1 MAFLYKGFE
10 VDTRLGTT
18 PVIIVRAEAE
28 QGFVQQALKGGSAL
42 FIVDKYD
49 VAIYSCEDLN
59 GSSSDL
65 VSLIKSLKGF
75 SKLFHPS
82 ESLKLEFEIP
92 VSSKLIDQINEIR
105 RRGRVFAL
113 SIFFYWR
120 ALLLHTFEVVPSQPL
135 QRLESVEKPS
145 PRGNISPITFFTE
158 EVNELM
164 KELKYAEF
172 IRFDVPV
179 PLIPDAPFEILRKSA
194 SELKSVEDAIAK
206 GQYPEALNTLRN
218 IIMNNL
224 TDPLTKE
231 VEEREKDRKKRV
243 LKEEIREYV
252 LKTVSDSSKN
262 IYEEILKGIE
272 NTLVSNLAHIHK
284 FIHEETGKLINAP
297 LREDVEYV
305 YFILLSTLRY
315 LSQLILT
322 WGKS

>member
-1 MAFLYKGFE
+1 MAFLYKGFD
-10 VDTRLGTT
+10 VDTRLGTA

-28 QGFVQQALKGGSAL
+28 QGFVQQTLKGGPAL
-42 FIVDKYD
+42 FIVDKYN
-49 VAIYSCEDLN
+49 VTIYSCEDLN
-59 GSSSDL
+59 GTSSNL
-65 VSLIKSLKGF
+65 VSQIKSLKGF

-145 PRGNISPITFFTE
+145 PRGNISPITFSTE

-194 SELKSVEDAIAK
+194 GELKRVEDAITR

-218 IIMNNL
+218 IIMNH
-224 TDPLTKE
+224 LTKE
-231 VEEREKDRKKRV
+231 VKEKEEGRKKRV
-243 LKEEIREYV
+243 LREEICDYV
-252 LKTVSDSSKN
+252 LKTVSDRSRS

-272 NTLVSNLAHIHK
+272 NTLSSNLAHIHK
-284 FIHEETGKLINAP
+284 FIKEDTGKLINAP

-305 YFILLSTLRY
+305 YFILLSILRY

-322 WGKS
+322 WGNS

>member
-1 MAFLYKGFE
+1 MAFLYKGFD
-10 VDTRLGTT
+10 VDTRLGTA

-28 QGFVQQALKGGSAL
+28 QGFVQQTLKGGPAL
-42 FIVDKYD
+42 FIVDKYN
-49 VAIYSCEDLN
+49 VTIYSCEDLN
-59 GSSSDL
+59 GTSSNL
-65 VSLIKSLKGF
+65 VSQIKSLKGF

-113 SIFFYWR
+113 SILFYWR

-145 PRGNISPITFFTE
+145 PRGNISPITFSTE

-194 SELKSVEDAIAK
+194 GELKRVEDAIAR

-218 IIMNNL
+218 IIMNH
-224 TDPLTKE
+224 LTKE
-231 VEEREKDRKKRV
+231 VKEKEEGRKKRV
-243 LKEEIREYV
+243 LREEICDYV
-252 LKTVSDSSKN
+252 LKTVSDRSRS

-272 NTLVSNLAHIHK
+272 NTLSSNLAHIHK
-284 FIHEETGKLINAP
+284 FIKEDTGKLINAP

-305 YFILLSTLRY
+305 YFILLSILRY

-322 WGKS
+322 WGNS

>member
-28 QGFVQQALKGGSAL
+28 QGFVQQALKEGPAL

-59 GSSSDL
+59 GSSSSL
-65 VSLIKSLKGF
+65 VFRIKNLKGF
-75 SKLFHPS
+75 SKLFRPP

-113 SIFFYWR
+113 SIYFYWR
-120 ALLLHTFEVVPSQPL
+120 ALILPTLQLVPL
-135 QRLESVEKPS
+135 ERLGESYVEKAS
-145 PRGNISPITFFTE
+145 PRGNISPITFSTE

-194 SELKSVEDAIAK
+194 SELKNVENAIAR
-206 GQYPEALNTLRN
+206 GQYFEALNTSRN

-252 LKTVSDSSKN
+252 LKTVPDSSKN

-272 NTLVSNLAHIHK
+272 NTLLSNLAHIHK

-297 LREDVEYV
+297 LPEDVEYV

-322 WGKS
+322 WGNS

>member
-28 QGFVQQALKGGSAL
+28 QGFVQQTLKGGPAL
-42 FIVDKYD
+42 FIVDKYN
-49 VAIYSCEDLN
+49 VTIYSCEDLN
-59 GSSSDL
+59 GTSSNL
-65 VSLIKSLKGF
+65 VSQIKSLKGF

-145 PRGNISPITFFTE
+145 PRGNISPITFSTE

-194 SELKSVEDAIAK
+194 GELKRVEDAIAR

-218 IIMNNL
+218 IIMNH
-224 TDPLTKE
+224 LTKE
-231 VEEREKDRKKRV
+231 VKEKEEGRKKRV
-243 LKEEIREYV
+243 LREEICDYV
-252 LKTVSDSSKN
+252 LKTVSDRSRS

-272 NTLVSNLAHIHK
+272 NTLSSNLAHIHK
-284 FIHEETGKLINAP
+284 FIKEDTGKLINAP

-305 YFILLSTLRY
+305 YFILLSILRY

-322 WGKS
+322 WGNS

>member
-1 MAFLYKGFE
+1 MAFLYKGFD
-10 VDTRLGTT
+10 VDTRLGTA

-28 QGFVQQALKGGSAL
+28 QGFVQQTLKGGPAL
-42 FIVDKYD
+42 FIVDKYN
-49 VAIYSCEDLN
+49 VTIYSCEDLN
-59 GSSSDL
+59 GTSSNL
-65 VSLIKSLKGF
+65 VSQIKSLKGF

-145 PRGNISPITFFTE
+145 PRGNISPITFSTE

-194 SELKSVEDAIAK
+194 GELKRVEDAIAR

-218 IIMNNL
+218 IIMNH
-224 TDPLTKE
+224 LTKE
-231 VEEREKDRKKRV
+231 VKEKEEGRKKRV
-243 LKEEIREYV
+243 LREEICDYV
-252 LKTVSDSSKN
+252 LKTVSDRSRS

-272 NTLVSNLAHIHK
+272 NTLSSNLAHIHK
-284 FIHEETGKLINAP
+284 FIKEDTGKLINAP

-305 YFILLSTLRY
+305 YFILLSILRY

-322 WGKS
+322 WGNS

>member
-28 QGFVQQALKGGSAL
+28 QGFVQQALRGLPVL

-59 GSSSDL
+59 GSSSNF
-65 VSLIKSLKGF
+65 VSQIKSLKGF

-82 ESLKLEFEIP
+82 ESLKLELEFEIP

-105 RRGRVFAL
+105 RRNRVFAL
-113 SIFFYWR
+113 SISFYWR
-120 ALLLHTFEVVPSQPL
+120 ALLLPTHEIVPQRPL
-135 QRLESVEKPS
+135 GLCVEKAS
-145 PRGNISPITFFTE
+145 PRGNISPITFSTE

-164 KELKYAEF
+164 KGLKYAEF

-194 SELKSVEDAIAK
+194 SELKSVENMITR

-218 IIMNNL
+218 IIMNH
-224 TDPLTKE
+224 LTKE
-231 VEEREKDRKKRV
+231 EVEEKEKGRKKRF
-243 LKEEIREYV
+243 LKEEIRDYV
-252 LKTVSDSSKN
+252 LKTVPDSSKN

-272 NTLVSNLAHIHK
+272 NTLLSNLAHIHK
-284 FIHEETGKLINAP
+284 FIKEETGKLIIAP

>member
-1 MAFLYKGFE
+1 MAFLYKGFD
-10 VDTRLGTT
+10 VDTRLGTA

-28 QGFVQQALKGGSAL
+28 QGFVQQTLKGGPAL
-42 FIVDKYD
+42 FIVDKYN
-49 VAIYSCEDLN
+49 VTIYSCEDLN
-59 GSSSDL
+59 GTSSNL
-65 VSLIKSLKGF
+65 VSQIKSLKGF

-145 PRGNISPITFFTE
+145 PRGNISPITFSTE

-194 SELKSVEDAIAK
+194 GELKRVEDAIAR

-218 IIMNNL
+218 IIMNH
-224 TDPLTKE
+224 LTKE
-231 VEEREKDRKKRV
+231 VKEKEEGRKKRV
-243 LKEEIREYV
+243 LREEICDYV
-252 LKTVSDSSKN
+252 LKTV
-262 IYEEILKGIE
+262 
-272 NTLVSNLAHIHK
+272 
-284 FIHEETGKLINAP
+284 F
-297 LREDVEYV
+297 
-305 YFILLSTLRY
+305 
-315 LSQLILT
+315 
-322 WGKS
+322 

>member
-10 VDTRLGTT
+10 VDTRLGTA

-28 QGFVQQALKGGSAL
+28 QGFVQQTLKGAPAL

-59 GSSSDL
+59 GSSSNL

-145 PRGNISPITFFTE
+145 PRGNISPITFSTE

-194 SELKSVEDAIAK
+194 GELKRVEDAIAR

-218 IIMNNL
+218 IIMNH
-224 TDPLTKE
+224 LTKE
-231 VEEREKDRKKRV
+231 VKEKEEGRKKRV
-243 LKEEIREYV
+243 LREEICDYV
-252 LKTVSDSSKN
+252 LKTVSDRSRS

-272 NTLVSNLAHIHK
+272 NTLSSNLAHIHK
-284 FIHEETGKLINAP
+284 FIKEDTGKLINAP

-305 YFILLSTLRY
+305 YFILLSILRY

-322 WGKS
+322 WGNS

>member
-28 QGFVQQALKGGSAL
+28 QGFVQQTLKGAPAL

-59 GSSSDL
+59 GSSSNL

-145 PRGNISPITFFTE
+145 PRGNISPITFSTE

-194 SELKSVEDAIAK
+194 GELKRVEDAIAR

-218 IIMNNL
+218 IIMNH
-224 TDPLTKE
+224 LTKE
-231 VEEREKDRKKRV
+231 VKEKEEGRKKRV
-243 LKEEIREYV
+243 LREEICDYV
-252 LKTVSDSSKN
+252 LKTVSDRSRS

-272 NTLVSNLAHIHK
+272 NTLSSNLAHIHK
-284 FIHEETGKLINAP
+284 FIKEDTGKLINAP

-305 YFILLSTLRY
+305 YFILLSILRY

-322 WGKS
+322 WGNS

>member
-1 MAFLYKGFE
+1 MSFLYKGFE

-28 QGFVQQALKGGSAL
+28 QGFVQQALRGLPVL

-59 GSSSDL
+59 GSSSNF
-65 VSLIKSLKGF
+65 VSQIKSLKGF

-82 ESLKLEFEIP
+82 ESLKLELEFEIP

-105 RRGRVFAL
+105 RRNRVFAL
-113 SIFFYWR
+113 SISFYWR
-120 ALLLHTFEVVPSQPL
+120 ALLLPTHEIVPQRPL
-135 QRLESVEKPS
+135 GLCVEKAS
-145 PRGNISPITFFTE
+145 PRGNISPITFSTE

-164 KELKYAEF
+164 KGLKYAEF

-194 SELKSVEDAIAK
+194 SELKSVENMITR

-218 IIMNNL
+218 IIMNH
-224 TDPLTKE
+224 LTKE
-231 VEEREKDRKKRV
+231 EVEEKEKGRKKRF
-243 LKEEIREYV
+243 LKEEIRDYV
-252 LKTVSDSSKN
+252 LKTVPDSSKN

-272 NTLVSNLAHIHK
+272 NTLLSNLAHIHK
-284 FIHEETGKLINAP
+284 FIKEETGKLIIAP